1 MGKEVKMKKDWIAR
15 ELTIEVIVG
24 AFMVMIFLGL
34 GYFTIVLSKEAWF
47 TKKYPMEVIFK
58 DVMGLREG
66 DNVVVRGMP
75 VGKVKSLD
83 LDEKGEGVVVSLTLD
98 KKLHMKKDYKI
109 VVVSTSILGG
119 RYLQIYE
126 GSEDLPE
133 LSAESVFYGKEP
145 YDLMADAAELINAVK
160 EGIIKGGVI
169 DNLKSAAS
177 QIKEITERLNA
188 GKGTLGR
195 LLSED
200 DQLYRDFSAAVSSLK
215 NIAARV
221 EKGEG
226 VLGQLVQNDTLYKE
240 IQQAVEEIRA
250 AVDDF
255 RETAPITTF
264 TSIFFGAF

>member
-1 MGKEVKMKKDWIAR
+1 MKKDWIDR

-47 TKKYPMEVIFK
+47 VKKCPMEVIFK
-58 DVMGLREG
+58 DVMGLGEG

-83 LDEKGEGVVVSLTLD
+83 LDEKGEGVVVSLMLD
-98 KKLHMKKDYKI
+98 EKLHMKKDYKI
-109 VVVSTSILGG
+109 TVVSTSILGG

-133 LSAESVFYGKEP
+133 LSAESVFRGEKP
-145 YDLMADAAELINAVK
+145 YDLMADAAELVNAVK
-160 EGIIKGGVI
+160 EGIIDGGVV

-177 QIKEITERLNA
+177 QIKEITERLSM

-200 DQLYRDFSAAVSSLK
+200 DQLYQDFSAAVSSLK
-215 NIAARV
+215 NIAGRI

-226 VLGQLVQNDTLYKE
+226 MLGQLVHDETLYKE
-240 IQQAVEEIRA
+240 IQQAIEEIRLT
-250 AVDDF
+250 VDDY
-255 RETAPITTF
+255 RETAPIVTF